1 LWKAAKYLGD
11 PDGRTGAS
19 HSAHWESADLPAYN
33 TPAWPLEQQRN
44 SCPYRP
50 VGREAGANLRLA
62 FRSAAEGSACGFA
75 PREMSL
81 ILTIP
86 SPKRPGSGFEKAE

>member
-1 LWKAAKYLGD
+1 
-11 PDGRTGAS
+11 
-19 HSAHWESADLPAYN
+19 
-33 TPAWPLEQQRN
+33 
-44 SCPYRP
+44 

-62 FRSAAEGSACGFA
+62 FRSAAEGSACGRELRSLFGFESH
-75 PREMSL
+75 EMSL

>member
-1 LWKAAKYLGD
+1 
-11 PDGRTGAS
+11 
-19 HSAHWESADLPAYN
+19 
-33 TPAWPLEQQRN
+33 
-44 SCPYRP
+44 

-62 FRSAAEGSACGFA
+62 FRSAAEGSACGRELRLLFGFES
-75 PREMSL
+75 REMSL